1 MQINGQL
8 ELNLPAL
15 LADMA
20 GERPGAVSTWFLL
33 YHRSQEDELRAELS
47 LPVLVSERG
56 VVTSWRERIL
66 LPPRTFGA
74 IERIPADAG
83 GGDEVDFD
91 VAAL

>member
-1 MQINGQL
+1 
-8 ELNLPAL
+8 
-15 LADMA
+15 MA
-20 GERPGAVSTWFLL
+20 EKIDPIHQATVATGG
-33 YHRSQEDELRAELS
+33 DELRAELS